1 MWNLGWGIWNSAF
14 QIPRFFNKGDIVAKR
29 DYYEVLNVQK
39 NASKDDIKKAYRKLA
54 IQYHPDKNPGNK
66 EAEEKFK
73 EATEAYEILGDDQKR
88 QAYDQFGFAG
98 VEGMAG
104 GQQDYSQVFRGF
116 EDIFGDLGGFG
127 NIFDTFF
134 GGGRR
139 GGGGGSSGGVRQ
151 GANLRYDIEIPFKD
165 AVFGTKVEIQ
175 YSKNESCPVCK
186 GSGAANG
193 SGKKTCPTCQG
204 SGQVRHSQ
212 GFFSMASTC
221 PSCGGEGYIIEQPCK
236 ECGGSG
242 TQKKRQKIMVTIPA
256 GVENG
261 KRVIIPHQGDAGP
274 NGGPSG
280 DLYVFIRV
288 KSHEY
293 FERQDLDLYCA
304 APISITQASL
314 GADIHVSTL
323 DGKNIKV
330 KIPPGIQNG
339 KLLRI
344 RDEGVPS
351 GGRRGNLYIK
361 LIVRT
366 PVKLSKRGRE
376 LLEELSKVEGENDT
390 PKPIA
395 LSELGRD

>member
-1 MWNLGWGIWNSAF
+1 M
-14 QIPRFFNKGDIVAKR
+14 AKR
-29 DYYEVLNVQK
+29 DYYDTLGIQK

-98 VEGMAG
+98 VEGMG
-104 GQQDYSQVFRGF
+104 GGPQDFSQTFRGF
-116 EDIFGDLGGFG
+116 EDIFGDMGSFGG
-127 NIFDTFF
+127 IFETLF
-134 GGGRR
+134 GGGGPGGQGARR
-139 GGGGGSSGGVRQ
+139 GGPRQ

-175 YSKNESCPVCK
+175 YTRNDSCPACK

-193 SGKKTCPTCQG
+193 AGRKVCPTCQG
-204 SGQVRHSQ
+204 SGQVRRSS
-212 GFFSMASTC
+212 GFFSVAQTC
-221 PSCGGEGYIIEQPCK
+221 PSCGGEGYIIEKPCT

-242 TQKKRQKIMVTIPA
+242 TQKKRQKIMVTIPP

-261 KRVIIPHQGDAGP
+261 KRVAIPRQGDAGP
-274 NGGPSG
+274 AGGPPG

-288 KSHEY
+288 KAHEH
-293 FERQDLDLYCA
+293 FERQDEDLYCA
-304 APISITQASL
+304 VPISVTQAAL
-314 GADIHVSTL
+314 GAEIQVATL
-323 DGKNIKV
+323 EGKTIKV
-330 KIPPGIQNG
+330 KVPAGIQNG

-344 RDEGVPS
+344 RDEGVPVQ
-351 GGRRGNLYIK
+351 GRRGNLYIK
-361 LIVRT
+361 LMVQI

-376 LLEELSKVEGENDT
+376 LMEELAKVEGENNS
-390 PKPIA
+390 PKPIS
-395 LSELGRD
+395 LSELADQ